1 MNTVNTVA
9 MAPGGFG
16 DGKKPPATSLGS
28 QQVPLHFN
36 FHGFGVCGFHGL
48 AAIRKSLVH
57 KNLDIS
63 VYARYSG
70 WPNDVMHRK
79 MALVIFTLP
88 AISLLLSYYSSFAIV
103 RFVLAGVEYVF
114 LLLRSLN
121 VATCQIW
128 RRLVLIRWQQL
139 QGKPEYGKELESS
152 VRG

>member
-1 MNTVNTVA
+1 
-9 MAPGGFG
+9 
-16 DGKKPPATSLGS
+16 
-28 QQVPLHFN
+28 
-36 FHGFGVCGFHGL
+36 
-48 AAIRKSLVH
+48 
-57 KNLDIS
+57 
-63 VYARYSG
+63 
-70 WPNDVMHRK
+70 MHRK
-79 MALVIFTLP
+79 MALVILTLP

-139 QGKPEYGKELESS
+139 QGEPESGKELESS